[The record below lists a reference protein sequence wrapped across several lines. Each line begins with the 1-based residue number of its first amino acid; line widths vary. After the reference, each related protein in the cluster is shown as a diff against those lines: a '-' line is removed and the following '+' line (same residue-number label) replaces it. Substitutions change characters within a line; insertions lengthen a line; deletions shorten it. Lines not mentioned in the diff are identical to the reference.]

1 MTESQEEREVH
12 RVNMTAKGFEGKSE
26 DGDIIFILRL
36 VILTIFM

>member
-1 MTESQEEREVH
+1 MKKRERYIS
-12 RVNMTAKGFEGKSE
+12 RVNMTAKEIEAKSE